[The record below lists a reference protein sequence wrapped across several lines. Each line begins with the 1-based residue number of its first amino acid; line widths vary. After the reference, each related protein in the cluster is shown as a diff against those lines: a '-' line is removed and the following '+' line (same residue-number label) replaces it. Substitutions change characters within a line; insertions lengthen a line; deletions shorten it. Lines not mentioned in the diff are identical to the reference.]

1 MLLFFGKRLL
11 GCAEVAAVASAYVKV
26 RVEHGWGLGNGH
38 GAPGST
44 DTRITAVGEAG
55 LILLS
60 AKHLRGVEISEFHS
74 FFSSVKHESLIASHL
89 QGKGITANV

>member
-26 RVEHGWGLGNGH
+26 RAEHGWGLGNGH

-55 LILLS
+55 LI
-60 AKHLRGVEISEFHS
+60 
-74 FFSSVKHESLIASHL
+74 
-89 QGKGITANV
+89 